1 MRVPGLY
8 HGSPRRCACAPVM
21 PRRASPTLA
30 VARREAREYSSA
42 VADDPSAAL
51 SAESRIV
58 LSTDQVSCDLA
69 GEAAIVNLKN
79 GVYFGLDP
87 VGARIWNLMRE
98 PVTFAQIVDSL
109 LHVYAIDR
117 ITLESDVRLFV
128 SQLAEQGL
136 VEIRG

>member
-1 MRVPGLY
+1 
-8 HGSPRRCACAPVM
+8 M
-21 PRRASPTLA
+21 PRRGSATLA

-42 VADDPSAAL
+42 VADDLSAAL
-51 SAESRIV
+51 SEESRIV
-58 LSTDQVSCDLA
+58 LSKDQVSCDLA

-98 PVTFAQIVDSL
+98 PVTFAQIVDTL
-109 LHVYAIDR
+109 LHDYAIDR

-128 SQLAEQGL
+128 NQLADQGL